1 MKAENTTK
9 IQFDSLSVN
18 ESYARGAAAAF
29 LARYDPTV
37 PQLADIKT
45 AVSEAVTNC
54 IVHAYPDHIGPV
66 AMSIAVYPGRE
77 VHITVA
83 DKGIGIPDIPQAME
97 PLFTTGNPE
106 ERSGLGFA
114 VMQSFMDKVK
124 VSSQPGKGTRVVLT
138 SVWMSALHNKE
149 KEGVA
154 MVTDKTRRSTFIEQN
169 LGLVH
174 SCAGRFRGRGIE
186 YDDLYSAGCMG
197 LVKAYDGFDESRGVC
212 FSTYAVPVILGE
224 IKKLF
229 RDGGTV
235 KVSRSLKELSLRI
248 NAAREHHSKL
258 CGAEP
263 TLSQLAEELG
273 ESVENITLAIQ
284 AAQPALSLTP
294 ENREEGDRQM
304 DIPVESPEEELADKI
319 GLAEVLKSLPEE
331 DRLIIQLR
339 FYGGKTQSDTAKL
352 LHTTQVQISRRER
365 KILKVMRD
373 RLLDE

>member
-1 MKAENTTK
+1 MT
-9 IQFDSLSVN
+9 
-18 ESYARGAAAAF
+18 
-29 LARYDPTV
+29 
-37 PQLADIKT
+37 
-45 AVSEAVTNC
+45 
-54 IVHAYPDHIGPV
+54 
-66 AMSIAVYPGRE
+66 
-77 VHITVA
+77 
-83 DKGIGIPDIPQAME
+83 
-97 PLFTTGNPE
+97 E
-106 ERSGLGFA
+106 ERLALLERAQQGDDEACRQMLTENAGLIW
-114 VMQSFMDKVK
+114 SIVK
-124 VSSQPGKGTRVVLT
+124 RY
-138 SVWMSALHNKE
+138 HHC
-149 KEGVA
+149 GVE
-154 MVTDKTRRSTFIEQN
+154 M
-169 LGLVH
+169 
-174 SCAGRFRGRGIE
+174 
-186 YDDLYSAGCMG
+186 DDLYQLGCIG
-197 LVKAYDGFDESRGVC
+197 FIKAVKGFDLTYGTQ

-258 CGAEP
+258 CGTEP

-365 KILKVMRD
+365 KILRKMRE
-373 RLLDE
+373 RLLE